1 MKEGGKMTQVQK
13 EKFDIDKFIKDYL
26 DQVAPNSFIEKIRLN
41 NDIKLI
47 RSDRE
52 GIIIEFKDESPRN
65 KFLESLDKGYNAK
78 KYYRFGIKINL
89 DDLIK
94 MYREEAEKLEQQ
106 KVIEEVKPQEIEI
119 SSIPIAEIQESTQSL
134 EQSIKEMEKV
144 IDKIQPEQKNK
155 SDKLK
160 TIKKWTKEYFED
172 TKTVLKFAREYLSG
186 KYKDEVMKAEET
198 KQKLIQLL
206 TNKNKELT
214 EKLMEVK
221 KELAVEKEENKQKI
235 AELERRQQEILAQQK
250 YLLSLLEGGKKIG
263 KKIKEEELE
272 KKPTEKQVVSV
283 STATFS
289 NMSQSQITKKFSKLD
304 DIKNEI
310 INSVDKLTNTP
321 KDSIS
326 LPLNDF
332 DTNFLE
338 SIPSSIKVTVN
349 KNSIEYTIVKTQKF
363 VILRMKKEY

>member
-1 MKEGGKMTQVQK
+1 MTQVQK

-78 KYYRFGIKINL
+78 KYYRFGIKIKS
-89 DDLIK
+89 DDLIN
-94 MYREEAEKLEQQ
+94 MYREETEKLEQQ

-172 TKTVLKFAREYLSG
+172 TKTVLKFAKEYLSG
-186 KYKDEVMKAEET
+186 KYKDEAIKAEET

-235 AELERRQQEILAQQK
+235 VELEKRQQEILAQQK
-250 YLLSLLEGGKKIG
+250 YLLNLLEGGKKIG

-272 KKPTEKQVVSV
+272 KKPMEKQVVSV
-283 STATFS
+283 STATVS
-289 NMSQSQITKKFSKLD
+289 NTSQSQTIAKFSKLE
-304 DIKNEI
+304 DIKEEI
-310 INSVDKLTNTP
+310 INSVGKLTNTP

-326 LPLNDF
+326 LNRSDF
-332 DTNFLE
+332 DTTFLNDLLNKR
-338 SIPSSIKVTVN
+338 PSEVEVKIGN
-349 KNSIEYTIVKTQKF
+349 KNITYVIDVKQKF
-363 VILRMKKEY
+363 VILKMKKE